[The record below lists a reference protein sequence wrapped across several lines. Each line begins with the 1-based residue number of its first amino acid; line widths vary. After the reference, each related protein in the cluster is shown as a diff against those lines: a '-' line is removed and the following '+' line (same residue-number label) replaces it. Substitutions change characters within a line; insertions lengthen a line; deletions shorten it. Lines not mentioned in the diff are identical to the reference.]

1 MSAIFMFAV
10 IVLAVVAMVIAISKF
25 NQHPFLVLVVVAV
38 VVGLVCG
45 IPTEDVISTVKS
57 GFGNILASIGIVIL
71 AGTIIGTILE
81 KTGAAL
87 TMANSILK
95 VVGKDKSV
103 LTMGLTGYVTGIPV
117 FCDSGFVILS
127 PISRALASQSN
138 VSLAVMATALSGGL
152 YATHCLVPPTP
163 GPIAMAGTLE
173 ADLGLTILVG
183 LLISIPVTLVAIL
196 YAKKV
201 ASKIDIPANPEY
213 TVEELQLKYGKLPGT
228 LHSFSP
234 ILLPIILIA
243 LKSIGD
249 FPSAP
254 FGSGP
259 VKMIV
264 SFVGNPVIALILGV
278 FLAMTLIP
286 KSEKE
291 NTLKWITEGVTN
303 SDGILAIT
311 GAGGSFGA
319 ILQQLPIA
327 DALSGSMLGLGIGVV
342 LPFVI
347 AALLKTAMGASTVAM
362 ITTSAMIAPMMGAL
376 GFTSPIAKVLVIM
389 AIGAGSMTVSHAND
403 SYFWV
408 VSQFSDMDT
417 KAAYKCQTGVTAVMG
432 VTTLVIVFLLSLFLV

>member
-286 KSEKE
+286 NSEKE

-303 SDGILAIT
+303 SAGILAIT

>member
-127 PISRALASQSN
+127 PISRTLASQSN

-303 SDGILAIT
+303 SAGILAIT

>member
-25 NQHPFLVLVVVAV
+25 NHHPFLVLVVVAV

-303 SDGILAIT
+303 SAGILAIT

>member
-196 YAKKV
+196 YAKKM

-303 SDGILAIT
+303 SAGILAIT

>member
-234 ILLPIILIA
+234 ILLPIVLIA

-303 SDGILAIT
+303 SAGILAIT

>member
-278 FLAMTLIP
+278 FLAMSLIP

-303 SDGILAIT
+303 SAGILAIT

>member
-1 MSAIFMFAV
+1 MSAVFMFAV

-38 VVGLVCG
+38 AVGLVCG
-45 IPTEDVISTVKS
+45 IPTEDVITTVKN

-213 TVEELQLKYGKLPGT
+213 TVEELQQKYGKLPGT

-249 FPSAP
+249 
-254 FGSGP
+254 
-259 VKMIV
+259 
-264 SFVGNPVIALILGV
+264 
-278 FLAMTLIP
+278 
-286 KSEKE
+286 
-291 NTLKWITEGVTN
+291 
-303 SDGILAIT
+303 
-311 GAGGSFGA
+311 
-319 ILQQLPIA
+319 
-327 DALSGSMLGLGIGVV
+327 
-342 LPFVI
+342 
-347 AALLKTAMGASTVAM
+347 
-362 ITTSAMIAPMMGAL
+362 
-376 GFTSPIAKVLVIM
+376 
-389 AIGAGSMTVSHAND
+389 
-403 SYFWV
+403 
-408 VSQFSDMDT
+408 
-417 KAAYKCQTGVTAVMG
+417 
-432 VTTLVIVFLLSLFLV
+432 